1 MAALAVLVA
10 SATDGAVLY
19 ARIDGVDR
27 PDLHGTSGAEAAEAL
42 VADGWEPKVAVPV
55 ANAGDTVATS
65 TAYTR

>member
-1 MAALAVLVA
+1 MAALATLVI
-10 SATDGAVLY
+10 STLDVVLY

-55 ANAGDTVATS
+55 ANAGDTVAAS
-65 TAYTR
+65 TAFTR